1 MSQSRILLEV
11 GTNELEIVEFYIDE
25 PDGYRG
31 YYGIN
36 VSKVIEISRS
46 QPVTAMPQMRHP
58 SVLGAFPFRGGRIV
72 PLIDVS
78 KFLDKGG
85 ITSKD
90 PRVIVTEFNKAQ
102 MAFLVSGVT
111 RIHRI
116 SWKQVE
122 APSPFLLKMSRGSIT
137 AVVRLEGHML
147 FLLDVEAIV
156 AAMDPTLSVRM
167 DEQRNTP
174 PPTHKYHIIHADDS
188 ANIRRLVFDELEKEG
203 RFDISQ
209 ATDGE
214 EAWKMLQQCKAEAE
228 EKGVPV
234 TDIVRG
240 LSAILKCPIWM
251 VLLCVATSRKIP
263 YLRLSPSR
271 CFLLS
276 FPNLWPGNARVS
288 EQMHSL
294 PSRIYRQSAT
304 RCMPS
309 FRHHRQRIRDEET
322 GMGIALYGAIH
333 AHILQKRRRIPVLR
347 VHSRSHGRMSDVI
360 LRNVQSGKQSFIIA
374 TGLLPA
380 FVCQSQSVRQ
390 SCIGQGKG
398 GRSRNSSGHIGHA
411 IVNNA
416 LLHKDGIVKRCG
428 TGTLYTATLINGDI
442 HDDGALLHLAATCCG

>member
-234 TDIVRG
+234 TDIVQG
-240 LSAILKCPIWM
+240 VISDIEM
-251 VLLCVATSRKIP
+251 
-263 YLRLSPSR
+263 
-271 CFLLS
+271 
-276 FPNLWPGNARVS
+276 PNLDGLTLCRYIKEDPV
-288 EQMHSL
+288 L
-294 PSRIYRQSAT
+294 
-304 RCMPS
+304 
-309 FRHHRQRIRDEET
+309 
-322 GMGIALYGAIH
+322 
-333 AHILQKRRRIPVLR
+333 KVIPVAMFSSLISEPLAR
-347 VHSRSHGRMSDVI
+347 
-360 LRNVQSGKQSFIIA
+360 K
-374 TGLLPA
+374 
-380 FVCQSQSVRQ
+380 CQSVGADAQFAKPDLQAISDKMYALIQ
-390 SCIGQGKG
+390 TSQAKNQG
-398 GRSRNSSGHIGHA
+398 
-411 IVNNA
+411 
-416 LLHKDGIVKRCG
+416 
-428 TGTLYTATLINGDI
+428 
-442 HDDGALLHLAATCCG
+442 

>member
-36 VSKVIEISRS
+36 VSKVIEIPRS

-102 MAFLVSGVT
+102 TAFLVSGVT

-174 PPTHKYHIIHADDS
+174 PPAHKYHIIHADDS

-234 TDIVRG
+234 TDIVQG
-240 LSAILKCPIWM
+240 VISDIEM
-251 VLLCVATSRKIP
+251 
-263 YLRLSPSR
+263 
-271 CFLLS
+271 
-276 FPNLWPGNARVS
+276 PNLDGLTLCRYIKEDPV
-288 EQMHSL
+288 L
-294 PSRIYRQSAT
+294 
-304 RCMPS
+304 
-309 FRHHRQRIRDEET
+309 
-322 GMGIALYGAIH
+322 
-333 AHILQKRRRIPVLR
+333 KVIPVAMFSSLISEPLAR
-347 VHSRSHGRMSDVI
+347 
-360 LRNVQSGKQSFIIA
+360 K
-374 TGLLPA
+374 
-380 FVCQSQSVRQ
+380 CQSVGADAQFAKPDLQAISDKMYALIQ
-390 SCIGQGKG
+390 TSQAKNQG
-398 GRSRNSSGHIGHA
+398 
-411 IVNNA
+411 
-416 LLHKDGIVKRCG
+416 
-428 TGTLYTATLINGDI
+428 
-442 HDDGALLHLAATCCG
+442 